1 MEGNGLIYL
10 TKQILEEIK
19 RGKKT
24 TPDLGLTRRI
34 IEKKEIEG
42 LPEKKIKKKFIY
54 AWNGKELYE
63 LALFENGFYKLRL
76 MENGPILEINGLRMH
91 LKDFK
96 DVRDY
101 SKLIVKK
108 LRIGKEN
115 VMLDICTGLG
125 YTAIEASKKAKK
137 VVTIEK
143 SSAVIKLAEWNPW
156 SNELKNKN
164 IEIIRGDAFQEIEKF
179 GGIDRIIHDPPRL
192 STAGELYSQ
201 GFYEKLYKISNPGTM
216 MFHYIGS
223 LKKGRY
229 SEGIKK
235 RLEKAGWKILSFH
248 QMLQGVF
255 CRKS

>member
-19 RGKKT
+19 KGKKT
-24 TPDLGLTRRI
+24 TPDLGLTKRT

-42 LPEKKIKKKFIY
+42 LPEGKIREKFVY
-54 AWNGKELYE
+54 VWNGKELYE
-63 LALFENGFYKLRL
+63 LALFEDGFYKLRL
-76 MENGPILEINGLRMH
+76 MKHGPILEINGLRMH
-91 LKDFK
+91 LRDFK

-108 LRIGKEN
+108 LKIGN
-115 VMLDICTGLG
+115 RDTVLDICTGLG
-125 YTAIEASKKAKK
+125 YTAIEASKKAKR
-137 VVTIEK
+137 VITIEK

-156 SNELKNKN
+156 STELKNKN
-164 IEIIRGDAFQEIEKF
+164 IEIIHGDALQEIEKLR
-179 GGIDRIIHDPPRL
+179 GIDIIIHDPPRI
-192 STAGELYSQ
+192 STAGELYSKE
-201 GFYEKLYKISNPGTM
+201 FYEKLYKISKPNAM
-216 MFHYIGS
+216 MFHYAGS

-248 QMLQGVF
+248 QMLQGFF